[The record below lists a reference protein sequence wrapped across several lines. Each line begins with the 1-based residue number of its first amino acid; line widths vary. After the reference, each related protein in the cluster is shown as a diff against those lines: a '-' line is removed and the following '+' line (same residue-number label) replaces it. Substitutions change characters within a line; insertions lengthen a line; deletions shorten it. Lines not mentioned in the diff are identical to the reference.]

1 VAGRQPAL
9 DLLGEDGRVSRLR
22 PFLAPLAAALLLT
35 GCTAGG
41 TGDGPGGGSAGESGS
56 PGSSPRAAG
65 RESPTGPIEAT
76 PPPAPRAKACYRY
89 AFRDLGRTSND
100 DDPVPCTGRHDAQT
114 VHVGRLDLVVDG
126 HRLAVDTDRV
136 RAQMARA
143 CPRAMARY
151 VGGTRGDRALSRFA
165 VVWFAP
171 TQEQVEQGA
180 DWFRCDLVAIAA
192 QDRLQPLPARPR
204 VAGVLD
210 RAAGPTTY
218 GLCGT
223 AEPGTRGFERVICDR
238 RHSWR
243 AIATIPLAGGQRY
256 PGTARVRSA
265 GDESCRDR
273 VAGQA
278 DDPLSFAYGWEWPTR
293 EQWERGQRYGYCW
306 APD

>member
-1 VAGRQPAL
+1 VEGRQPPL
-9 DLLGEDGRVSRLR
+9 DLLGEDGRMSRLR
-22 PFLAPLAAALLLT
+22 RLLAAAATTVLVA

-41 TGDGPGGGSAGESGS
+41 DGDAGDGGTAGASGS
-56 PGSSPRAAG
+56 PGTTAAEG
-65 RESPTGPIEAT
+65 SPTEPVEAT
-76 PPPAPRAKACYRY
+76 PPPAPKAKACYRY
-89 AFRDLGRTSND
+89 AFRELGRTSND
-100 DDPVPCTGRHDAQT
+100 AEPVPCTGRHDAQT

-126 HRLAVDTDRV
+126 HRLAVDADRV
-136 RAQMARA
+136 RAQMART
-143 CPRAMARY
+143 CPRRMAAY
-151 VGGTRGDRALSRFA
+151 VGGTREDRALSRFA

-171 TQEQVEQGA
+171 TPEQAEQGA

-192 QDRLQPLPARPR
+192 RDTLHPLPARPR

-210 RAAGPTTY
+210 RPAGPATY

-243 AIATIPLAGGQRY
+243 AIATIPLAGGKRY
-256 PGTARVRSA
+256 PGPARVREA

-273 VAGQA
+273 AAGEA
-278 DDPLSFAYGWEWPTR
+278 EDPLSFEYGWEWPTE
-293 EQWERGQRYGYCW
+293 EQWDQGQRYGFCW